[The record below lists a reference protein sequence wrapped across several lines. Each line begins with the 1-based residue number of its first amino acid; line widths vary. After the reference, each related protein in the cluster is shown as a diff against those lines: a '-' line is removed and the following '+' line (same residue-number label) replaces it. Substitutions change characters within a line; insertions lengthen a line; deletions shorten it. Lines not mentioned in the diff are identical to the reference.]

1 MLEDLFLKSFTKD
14 ADFSKSTLIALEIDG
29 DRKSVDEVDVKRGD
43 EVLSDHSGKQGS
55 ICFVVRRPG

>member
-1 MLEDLFLKSFTKD
+1 MLEDLFLKSCTKD
-14 ADFSKSTLIALEIDG
+14 ADFSKSTLITLEIDG

-43 EVLSDHSGKQGS
+43 EVLSDHSGKHGS